1 MKFLFL
7 RALKQYSTLL
17 LTGILF
23 LNFACEDDDHDD
35 HAHAHDEGHTDAEGF
50 VLKDGSPGNP
60 IVYRQFKGDV
70 TVDNLSVAVG
80 DEKPLHV
87 IFLDDDGEEIQ
98 HEDDEHE
105 IEASVLQISI
115 TSGAEFAAVGFPE
128 HDDTGSTS
136 EEEHVMAIEI
146 TGISAGETFFSLMLM
161 HGTHADYQSTVD
173 VKVTV
178 E

>member
-60 IVYRQFKGDV
+60 VVYRQFKGDV
-70 TVDNLSVAVG
+70 TVDNLTVVVG
-80 DEKPLHV
+80 DEKPLYV
-87 IFLDDDGEEIQ
+87 IFLDDDGAEIE
-98 HEDDEHE
+98 HDDDEHE
-105 IEASVLQISI
+105 TEESVLQVAV
-115 TSGAEFAAVGFPE
+115 TSGAEFATVAV
-128 HDDTGSTS
+128 HDHDETGSTT

-146 TGISAGETFFSLMLM
+146 TGISAGETFFSLALM
-161 HGTHADYQSTVD
+161 HGTHADYESTVD

>member
-35 HAHAHDEGHTDAEGF
+35 HAHDEGHTDAEGF

-60 IVYRQFKGDV
+60 VVYRQFKGNV
-70 TVDNLSVAVG
+70 TIDNLSVQVD
-80 DEKPLHV
+80 DEKPLMV
-87 IFLDDDGEEIQ
+87 VFLDDDGAEIQ
-98 HEDDEHE
+98 HDEDEHE
-105 IEASVLQISI
+105 LEESVLQVSV
-115 TSGAEFAAVGFPE
+115 TSGAEFATVAVHD
-128 HDDTGSTS
+128 HDDSGSTTD
-136 EEEHVMAIEI
+136 EEHEMMIEI
-146 TGISAGETFFSLMLM
+146 TGISAGETLFSLTLM
-161 HGTHADYQSTVD
+161 HVTHADYQSTVD

>member
-60 IVYRQFKGDV
+60 IVYSQFKGDV
-70 TVDNLSVAVG
+70 TTNTLTVVVG
-80 DEKPLHV
+80 DEKPLMV
-87 IFLDDDGEEIQ
+87 VFLDDDEAEIQ
-98 HEDDEHE
+98 HDDDEHE
-105 IEASVLQISI
+105 TEESVLQVTV
-115 TSGAEFAAVGFPE
+115 TSGTEFATVAVHD
-128 HDDTGSTS
+128 HDDSGSTT
-136 EEEHVMAIEI
+136 EEEHEMMIEI
-146 TGISAGETFFSLMLM
+146 TGISAGTTTFSLALM
-161 HGTHADYQSTVD
+161 HGDHADYQSTVD
-173 VKVTV
+173 VTFTV

>member
-23 LNFACEDDDHDD
+23 FNFACEDDDHDD

-60 IVYRQFKGDV
+60 VVYRQFKGDV
-70 TVDNLSVAVG
+70 TVDNLTVAVD
-80 DEKPLHV
+80 DEKPLMV
-87 IFLDDDGEEIQ
+87 VFLDDDEAEIQ
-98 HEDDEHE
+98 HDDDENE
-105 IEASVLQISI
+105 TEESVLQVSV
-115 TSGAEFAAVGFPE
+115 TSGAEFATVAVHE
-128 HDDTGSTS
+128 HDDSGSTT
-136 EEEHVMAIEI
+136 EEEHEMMIEI
-146 TGISAGETFFSLMLM
+146 TGISAGETFFSLTLM